1 MLYFFYILLLVSSVG
16 LIISGNQILNQQV
29 KTSLPPEDLETIQ
42 NQLKDRKIIGQILM
56 VIFWLFVF
64 IEMT

>member
-1 MLYFFYILLLVSSVG
+1 MLYFFYILLLVSSIG

-29 KTSLPPEDLETIQ
+29 KTSLPPQDLETIQ
-42 NQLKDRKIIGQILM
+42 NQLKDRKMIGQILF

-64 IEMT
+64 IEIT

>member
-1 MLYFFYILLLVSSVG
+1 MLYFFYILLLVSSIG

-64 IEMT
+64 IEIT

>member
-1 MLYFFYILLLVSSVG
+1 MLYFFYILLLVSSIG

-42 NQLKDRKIIGQILM
+42 NQLKDRKIIGQILF

-64 IEMT
+64 IEIT

>member
-64 IEMT
+64 IEIT

>member
-1 MLYFFYILLLVSSVG
+1 MLYFFYMLLLVSSVG

-64 IEMT
+64 IEIT

>member
-1 MLYFFYILLLVSSVG
+1 MLHFFYILLLVSSVG

>member
-1 MLYFFYILLLVSSVG
+1 MLYFFYMLLLVSSVG

>member
-1 MLYFFYILLLVSSVG
+1 MLYFFYILLLVSSIG

-42 NQLKDRKIIGQILM
+42 NQLKDRKMIGQILF

-64 IEMT
+64 IEIT